1 MSSVNGN
8 VTPGYTF
15 AFDANGRF
23 QITRDRLN
31 LLGTPVVTV
40 NLAGKVNS
48 VDADVANSSVTAAML
63 ADAVADGL
71 ITAVATV
78 GADAGTTI
86 QVDIQALDSQGNNLA
101 AEVVLDVWL
110 HDAAGTL
117 TPSATATTS
126 SAISGTKG
134 YVLLAIAN
142 GVCGKY
148 VTDSTGLLTIVFTQA
163 GALTRYLSV
172 GVQGKRVAGSQALI
186 FAA

>member
-15 AFDANGRF
+15 AFDANQRF

-31 LLGTPVVTV
+31 LLGTPTVTMT
-40 NLAGKVNS
+40 LTGKVNS
-48 VDADVANSSVTAAML
+48 SGADVVNSSITAAML
-63 ADAVADGL
+63 ADAVADML

-78 GADAGTTI
+78 GNDAGTTI
-86 QVDIQALDSQGNNLA
+86 QVDIQAKDGQGNNLA
-101 AEVVLDVWL
+101 ANVVMDVWL
-110 HDAAGTL
+110 HDAVGTL

-172 GVQGKRVAGSQALI
+172 GVQGKHVAGSQALV
-186 FAA
+186 FVA